1 MKTSTSYVRLA
12 GLVLLGS
19 ALMACSA
26 QNFDL
31 PQEQRAFG
39 QIVTYNNKVDVL
51 FMMDNSSSMLQYQN
65 KFAQQVPAMIDKL
78 DALKLDYHIGI
89 TTSDMRSGGTGGDL
103 IGSPNFVTPRT
114 PDLKTV
120 LSNRVKVGQTGSD
133 LERGLES
140 IQSVLSSSNLNGAH
154 KDFFREDA
162 LLVLIFLTNE
172 DDYSTGSTA
181 SYVNFLNKLKPMY
194 KNNQPSWIANFI
206 GVVSID
212 ADCRTTAD
220 FKEAGLRYMDL
231 VRASGGRNES
241 ICKTSL
247 DQAVNNIRARIVEVM
262 TDFPLDRKPVLETLT
277 VFVNGVKLAQDD
289 KNGWSYF
296 AEGNFIR
303 FNGTAVP
310 SADAEILIDFKPAEA
325 M

>member
-1 MKTSTSYVRLA
+1 MKTPITYLRLA

-26 QNFDL
+26 QRFDL

-39 QIVTYNNKVDVL
+39 QIVTYNSKVDIL

-65 KFAQQVPAMIDKL
+65 RFALQVPAMIQKL
-78 DALKLDYHIGI
+78 NALKLDYHIGI

-103 IGSPNFVTPRT
+103 IGAPNFVTPAT
-114 PDLKTV
+114 PDLVNV
-120 LSNRVKVGQTGSD
+120 LANRVKVGQTGSD

-140 IQSVLSSSNLNGAH
+140 VREVLSPSNLRGAH

-172 DDYSTGSTA
+172 DDYSAGSTA
-181 SYVNFLNKLKPMY
+181 SYVNFLNQLKPVY
-194 KNNQPSWIANFI
+194 RNNQPSWIANFI

-212 ADCRTTAD
+212 ADCKTTAD
-220 FKEAGLRYMDL
+220 FKEAGLRYMAL
-231 VRASGGRNES
+231 VEASGGRNES

-262 TDFPLDRKPVLETLT
+262 TDFPLDRKPVIETIT
-277 VFVNGVKLAQDD
+277 VFVNGAKLAQDD
-289 KNGWSYF
+289 VNGWSYV
-296 AEGNFIR
+296 ADGNFIR
-303 FNGTAVP
+303 FNGAAVP
-310 SADAEILIDFKPAEA
+310 AADAEILIDFKPAEA